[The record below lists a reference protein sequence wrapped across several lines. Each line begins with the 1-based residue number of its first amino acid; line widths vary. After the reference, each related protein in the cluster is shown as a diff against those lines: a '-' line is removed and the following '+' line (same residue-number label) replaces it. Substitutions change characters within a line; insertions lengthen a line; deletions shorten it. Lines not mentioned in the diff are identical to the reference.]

1 MRNPIGPVRLTAA
14 VVLALVAVLHA
25 PVFTQGQLVTP
36 ADMHHAMWPWRG
48 DLEKTAGVATLRENS
63 ALSDLLFE
71 VYPWQ
76 LHIARTLAAGT
87 IPLWNPHSYCGVP
100 FLGNARSAVL
110 FPLHWPVWVIPSMHV
125 FTAALLGKIALGAI
139 FMAIFLRG
147 LGLSAIPC
155 AAGAV
160 SFALC
165 GFMTSFLGYAH
176 TNAAIFLPLL
186 MHATR
191 TLARSPG
198 ANGFLLL
205 TFAGAAQYLG
215 GHPATSLHIM
225 GASFVYLLWNLR
237 TSERALLSAGLYVT
251 GGILGFTMAAVN
263 LFPFMEYLL
272 RSETLAA
279 RAAGS
284 GVGPTLPIESLVAWI
299 LPGMYGR
306 PENFSWLG
314 PVPFQAIIGYAGA
327 GLLLCAFLP
336 APRGA
341 QPNFFR
347 ALAAV
352 CALVVYGPEAIR
364 SALRLVP
371 IVGSTSN
378 NRLLLVIGFA
388 VAVLGASGLDAIL
401 RRDGSMAA
409 GRGATL
415 FRLGGGVAALLI
427 VIALFRGRDPSGAR
441 WAAAVIIGMAVLAAL
456 ALLRPRH
463 AGIYAAGALLVICM
477 DLGLFAWGF
486 NPHADPDNLF
496 PATPV
501 TDYLRKDAAA
511 NMVRGGRMMTVG
523 WVMRPETHMVF
534 RLHSI
539 EGYDAMENRPYRRM
553 MDRAQV
559 ASIHKTGL
567 VPDDARP
574 LLDLM
579 GLRYLVTPPGAVVGA
594 EAMTLAYE
602 GPDGR
607 VFVNERASP
616 RFAFVRNARA
626 LAENEDPL
634 ELLASRAVD
643 WSQVVLLE
651 DAPPGAA
658 ASGAAAAAGPTP
670 AGDPVIALERATSET
685 LVVTVKDHREPGWLV
700 VADAWYPGWEAR
712 VNGSVAPVLK
722 ANGVFRAVPISAG
735 DVEVIMRYRPGSFRA
750 GLWVSALSLLATL
763 AVGIA
768 RWGRR

>member
-1 MRNPIGPVRLTAA
+1 MRVPIGPVRLTAA
-14 VVLALVAVLHA
+14 TVLVLVAVLHW
-25 PVFTQGQLVTP
+25 PVFAQRLLVTP
-36 ADMHHAMWPWRG
+36 AGMHHAMWPWRG
-48 DLEKTAGVATLRENS
+48 NLEKTAASAAPVLRENP

-76 LHIARTLAAGT
+76 LHITRTLSAGT
-87 IPLWNPHSYCGVP
+87 IPLWNPHSYCGAP
-100 FLGNARSAVL
+100 FLGNAQSAVL

-125 FTAALLGKIALGAI
+125 FTAALLGKIALAAI

-165 GFMTSFLGYAH
+165 GFMTSWLGYAH

-186 MHATR
+186 LHATR

-215 GHPATSLHIM
+215 GHPETSLHIL

-237 TSERALLSAGLYVT
+237 ASERPLLSAGLYLT
-251 GGILGFTMAAVN
+251 GAILGFTMAAVH
-263 LFPFMEYLL
+263 LFPFVEYLL
-272 RSETLAA
+272 RSEALAV
-279 RAAGS
+279 RAAGP
-284 GVGPTLPIESLVAWI
+284 GVDPAIPVESLVAWI

-306 PENFSWLG
+306 PETFTWQG
-314 PVPFQAIIGYAGA
+314 PVPFQAVVGYAGA
-327 GLLLCAFLP
+327 GLLLCALLP
-336 APRGA
+336 ASRVA
-341 QPNFFR
+341 QPAFFR
-347 ALAAV
+347 TLAAA
-352 CALVVYGPEAIR
+352 CALVVYGPPIIR
-364 SALRLVP
+364 STLRHVP
-371 IVGSTSN
+371 IVGISSN

-388 VAVLGASGLDAIL
+388 LAVLGASGLEAIL
-401 RRDGSMAA
+401 KRDGSGPT

-415 FRLGGGVAALLI
+415 TRLGAGAAALLLA
-427 VIALFRGRDPSGAR
+427 IAVFRGRDPAGAR
-441 WAAAVIIGMAVLAAL
+441 WAAAVVIGVAVLAAL
-456 ALLRPRH
+456 ALVRPRH
-463 AGIYAAGALLVICM
+463 AGIYAAGALLVVCM

-486 NPHADPDNLF
+486 NPHADPDHLF
-496 PATPV
+496 PATPL
-501 TDYLRKDAAA
+501 TDYLRQDAAA
-511 NMVRGGRMMTVG
+511 DMVRGGRMMTIG

-553 MDRAQV
+553 IERAQI
-559 ASIHKTGL
+559 ASIHRTGL
-567 VPDDARP
+567 VPDGARP
-574 LLDLM
+574 LLDLL
-579 GLRYLVTPPGAVVGA
+579 GLRYLVTPPGGVVGA

-607 VFVNERASP
+607 DFVNERARP
-616 RFAFVRNARA
+616 RFAFVSSARA
-626 LAENEDPL
+626 LSGSEDPL
-634 ELLASRAVD
+634 ALLASRDVD
-643 WSQVVLLE
+643 VSQVVLLE
-651 DAPPGAA
+651 DAPG
-658 ASGAAAAAGPTP
+658 TP
-670 AGDPVIALERATSET
+670 AGGAGATRAGAPVVTLERATSET
-685 LVVTVKDHREPGWLV
+685 LIVSVKAHREPGWLV

-712 VNGSVAPVLK
+712 VNGAAAPVLK
-722 ANGVFRAVPISAG
+722 ANGVFRAVPIPSD
-735 DVEVIMRYRPGSFRA
+735 DVEVTMRYRPGSFRA
-750 GLWVSALSLLATL
+750 GLWVSTLSLLATL